1 MLLWIAVL
9 FLAPV
14 AGISDLPKAV
24 VRREPPWIQVL
35 QGDLVLLTCEGA
47 LSPGNHST
55 QWLQSGSPIPAQ
67 VHPSYRF
74 TAEKND
80 SGEYRCQMGGT
91 SLSDPV
97 HLDVIADWLL
107 LQTPQPVFQEGE
119 VIMLRCHSWND
130 RPLGKVTFYHNGIA
144 KKFFNFNSNF
154 SIPRANHSHSGD
166 YHCTGHIGVTPH
178 KSQPVTITV
187 QESKSSDS
195 SSVVIIVA
203 VVIAIVT
210 VAFIVAVAAMTYLKR
225 KRTPAL
231 PGSPEHREMGETLPK
246 ELANLSDPEEAA
258 KAEAEN
264 TITYSLL
271 KHPEAREDGTEP
283 DYQNHI

>member
-225 KRTPAL
+225 KRTPA
-231 PGSPEHREMGETLPK
+231 
-246 ELANLSDPEEAA
+246 NLSDPEEAA